1 METRSASEAETYTW
15 GGGYRRCP
23 KNKKKKFGEFIL

>member
-15 GGGYRRCP
+15 GGGYRRYP
-23 KNKKKKFGEFIL
+23 KNNKIKFGDFIL